1 MIAGRSGYVGKVVSP
16 DCPARRFISVGVLAI
31 RIASVTACVYLH
43 VDVDTGS
50 CRHIPPCD
58 RLLAVGQMV
67 PEARLHWHIERAGAF
82 YVVSRVTT
90 TCVVVGFRVSE
101 QLPEPAVEV
110 EDGHGEINVFEKV
123 SRMLEDRKS
132 LHTYCERTAYL
143 YMHLM
148 PAPVTRYPL
157 ERKVGKIAASRQVP
171 KGG

>member
-1 MIAGRSGYVGKVVSP
+1 M
-16 DCPARRFISVGVLAI
+16 
-31 RIASVTACVYLH
+31 
-43 VDVDTGS
+43 
-50 CRHIPPCD
+50 
-58 RLLAVGQMV
+58 
-67 PEARLHWHIERAGAF
+67 
-82 YVVSRVTT
+82 SRVTT

-123 SRMLEDRKS
+123 SRMLEDKKS
-132 LHTYCERTAYL
+132 LHTYYERAAYL